1 MWQLN
6 RWLNSFADRDFRNR
20 TNDNWTM
27 IEKAL
32 SSIESLSEKNKKDI
46 LTRIDNLIIN
56 SGNSNPEVADAR
68 LDADGTR
75 HTILKGRL
83 DSDQQKNNALIQ
95 SVTQEVKGVSESISN
110 MSDPLSYLN
119 SVKILCRVPTKQVIG
134 GKTLWLQAV
143 NINEDAGEIYTN
155 YQDETLA
162 RIEIFD
168 FKGQSKGSK
177 QFTIAVNAY
186 METLPYFYIGNDLNF
201 IVRTTANSNYNIYNW
216 TKGTMGGQYNLAG
229 RRTIAVRDGN
239 RILTVDENAATGAI
253 MGLNIYEWDSVRIG
267 NPKLLGN
274 KSLETTISI
283 PEKTQGV
290 VQNKG
295 YTFLTQGAWKGQP
308 YLTVLN
314 NAGKIVNVFRYSK
327 RSLAEIIN
335 KQYPNAIAA
344 SQMDT
349 WEYESEG
356 GCTYKGKLVTTQ
368 VTPDWAYL
376 FIHNSADGMPIEVE
390 PDSTQVAS
398 GGSSNGL
405 PTAFWFNRNLFN
417 YSTGNNVVKHD
428 KDPRWTQGKI
438 PVTYDGTYYKTTEDG
453 MYDIDVFLSTLCK
466 GAVAEHTIAV
476 DFMRD
481 SDNSVSS
488 TFELASFANGY
499 ENRYVRLY
507 GKLTW
512 FLEKDTRFKV
522 MYKNN
527 DNTSSEHYETRITVR
542 KT

>member
-6 RWLNSFADRDFRNR
+6 RWLNSFTDRDFRNR
-20 TNDNWTM
+20 TNDNWTV

-32 SSIESLSEKNKKDI
+32 SSIESLSEKNKKD
-46 LTRIDNLIIN
+46 LLARIDNLIIN
-56 SGNSNPEVADAR
+56 SGNSSPEVADAR

-75 HTILKGRL
+75 HAILKGRL

-95 SVTQEVKGVSESISN
+95 AVTQEVKGVSASISN

-119 SVKILCRVPTKQVIG
+119 SVKILCRIPTKQVIG
-134 GKTLWLQAV
+134 GKTLWLQGL
-143 NINEDAGEIYTN
+143 NINEDTGEIYTN

-168 FKGQSKGSK
+168 LNGQSKGSK

-216 TKGTMGGQYNLAG
+216 TKGTMGGQYSLSG
-229 RRTIAVRDGN
+229 RRTIAARDGD
-239 RILTVDENAATGAI
+239 RLLTVEENVSTGSI
-253 MGLNIYEWDSVRIG
+253 MGLNIYEWDSVKIG
-267 NPKLLGN
+267 NPKLLGQ
-274 KSLETTISI
+274 KTLETTANT

-295 YTFLTQGAWKGQP
+295 YTFLMQGAWKGQP

-327 RSLAEIIN
+327 RSLANIMN
-335 KQYPNAIAA
+335 KYYPNAIP
-344 SQMDT
+344 SDQLNT
-349 WEYESEG
+349 WEYEAEG
-356 GCTYKGKLVTTQ
+356 GCVYKGKLVTTQ
-368 VTPDWAYL
+368 VAPDWAYL
-376 FIHNSADGMPIEVE
+376 FIHNMADGTPIEVE
-390 PDSTQVAS
+390 PDATQAFNGD
-398 GGSSNGL
+398 GGI
-405 PTAFWFNRNLFN
+405 PTAFWFNRNSFS
-417 YSTGNNVVKHD
+417 YSNGTNSVVKHD
-428 KDPRWTQGKI
+428 KDPRWTQGKV

-453 MYDIDVFLSTLCK
+453 MYDIDVFLSLLCK
-466 GAVAEHTIAV
+466 GAAAEHTIAV

-481 SDNSVSS
+481 SDNSVVL
-488 TFELASFANGY
+488 TLELDSFANGF
-499 ENRYVRLY
+499 ENRYARLY
-507 GKLTW
+507 GKVTW
-512 FLEKDTRFKV
+512 FFEKDTRFKI

-527 DNTSSEHYETRITVR
+527 DGLPSEHYETRVTI
-542 KT
+542 KKM